1 MPAYTSPLG
10 RIGLLA
16 YRALAL
22 AVLAFLILPVLVV
35 LPLSF
40 NAGTLL
46 TYPLTGFSL
55 RWYENLFTNAQ
66 WLLALK
72 NSFIVGVATTI
83 LATALGTLTALGLAH
98 ARFRYK
104 PLLMALLISPMI
116 VPIVITAVAVFF
128 FFAWVGL
135 VGTYTGLVLAHTV
148 LAAPFVVITVAAT
161 LQGFDQSLVRA
172 GASLG
177 ASPVRVFFRIT
188 LPIVLPGVLSGAL
201 FAFAVSF
208 DEVVVA
214 LFLAAP
220 EQRTLPRQLFSGV
233 RDTINPTVTAV
244 ATMLVAISGV
254 LMATTELLRRRSERL
269 SGFGAPRKQG

>member
-1 MPAYTSPLG
+1 MPAHTSPLG

-22 AVLAFLILPVLVV
+22 AVLAFLILPILVI

-46 TYPLTGFSL
+46 TYPLTGLSL

-72 NSFIVGVATTI
+72 NSVIVGVATMI

-116 VPIVITAVAVFF
+116 V
-128 FFAWVGL
+128 
-135 VGTYTGLVLAHTV
+135 
-148 LAAPFVVITVAAT
+148 
-161 LQGFDQSLVRA
+161 DQSLVRA

-254 LMATTELLRRRSERL
+254 LMATMELLRRRSERL
-269 SGFGAPRKQG
+269 SGLGAWKKQG